1 MSTDYIVPL
10 DALSMADVPLVGGKN
25 ASLGE
30 MIRHLSGAGV
40 KVPGASPPLPRRSGT
55 FSTITACAHASTRGW
70 RRSASRT

>member
-1 MSTDYIVPL
+1 MSADYIVPL

-40 KVPGASPPLPRRSGT
+40 KVPALQGRSPAEAG
-55 FSTITACAHASTRGW
+55 
-70 RRSASRT
+70 